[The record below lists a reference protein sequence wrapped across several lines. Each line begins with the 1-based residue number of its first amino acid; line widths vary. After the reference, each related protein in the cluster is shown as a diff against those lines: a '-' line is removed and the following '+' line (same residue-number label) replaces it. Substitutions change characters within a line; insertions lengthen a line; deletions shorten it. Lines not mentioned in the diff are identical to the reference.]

1 MDNRVVAYIQFNSLF
16 GWNDD
21 SASKWLIERHFR
33 PRYYKRRQPDY
44 SGRFINY
51 FQTSL
56 KRVKRN
62 LNCVK
67 LENGVTF
74 YFGVRKPRNCVK
86 IDENKSV
93 ESV

>member
-1 MDNRVVAYIQFNSLF
+1 MDNRVVAYIQFNRFF
-16 GWNDD
+16 GWNDET
-21 SASKWLIERHFR
+21 ASNWLVARHFR
-33 PRYYKRRQPDY
+33 PRYYKRRHPDY

-62 LNCVK
+62 LNCVELK
-67 LENGVTF
+67 NGVTI

-86 IDENKSV
+86 NDEN
-93 ESV
+93 